1 MICRV
6 QVGPWYVCREIATK
20 IESNEVLTIVGSL
33 EEGTGP
39 NSSICKACR
48 TIQDLFGLPLDHW
61 GSGIS

>member
-20 IESNEVLTIVGSL
+20 IESNEVLTIVRSL
-33 EEGTGP
+33 EEAAGP
-39 NSSICKACR
+39 GSSVCKACR
-48 TIQDLFGLPLDHW
+48 TRQDLFGLPLDHW